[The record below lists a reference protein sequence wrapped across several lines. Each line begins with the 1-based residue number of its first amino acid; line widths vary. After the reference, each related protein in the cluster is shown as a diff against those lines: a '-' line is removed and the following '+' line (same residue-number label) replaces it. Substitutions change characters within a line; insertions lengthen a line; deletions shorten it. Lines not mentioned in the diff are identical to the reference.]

1 MAITQGYATLSEVK
15 AWLKITSTD
24 AADDAVLED
33 AVEQASR
40 AIDLCAGRQFFASTE
55 TRYFDVP
62 SGRRLELDKPLLS
75 VTTLTNG
82 NAVAIAS
89 TEYNLWPKNGV
100 RHWAIIMRQTSSIIW
115 QPTSGGD
122 TESAITLVGSWGD
135 VSRVATDS
143 ESVMLIETSHKAC
156 LHAVSD
162 AYHKRFGE
170 NVGGVAAITGAGVV
184 ITPQGLPQDV
194 RDMILPLRRMV

>member
-1 MAITQGYATLSEVK
+1 
-15 AWLKITSTD
+15 
-24 AADDAVLED
+24 VLED

-40 AIDLCAGRQFFASTE
+40 AVDLFMGRQFYASSE

-62 SGRRLELDKPLLS
+62 RGRRLDLDKSLLS
-75 VTTLTNG
+75 ITTLTNG
-82 NAVAIAS
+82 NSVAIAS

-100 RHWAIIMRQTSSIIW
+100 RHWAVVMKQTSSIIW
-115 QPTSGGD
+115 QPSSGGD
-122 TESAITLVGSWGD
+122 TEAVISILGSWGD
-135 VSRVATDS
+135 VDRAGTDA
-143 ESVMLIETSHKAC
+143 ESVMLIETTHKAC

-170 NVGGVAAITGAGVV
+170 NVGGTATITAAGVV

-194 RDMILPLRRMV
+194 RDILSILRRMV